1 MVDVIG
7 VDVGFGFTKA
17 YNGRGSV
24 IFKSVLGESSEI
36 QFHSNLKDD
45 KDPAKN
51 LHVTIDDKTFFIGEF
66 AETQSS
72 VRLFTLDQN
81 KLLADF
87 AKVLAL
93 TAIGMCSNDE
103 LQTVNV
109 VSGLPVGF
117 LKRDHQRLIEL
128 LKGKHRV
135 VFHTKD
141 GTRVTKKINIPRVKM
156 MPQPLGSVFNLLM
169 DDYGKIVDQ
178 NLVNKKIGVVDIGFR
193 TTDYSVFD
201 KLQYIERGSGTM
213 DTGLSKSLNIIAGKL
228 KKESGINIELY
239 RLHDVPKKGA
249 LFIKGK
255 EYNITNLKQK
265 VYEHAATSIV
275 ADMNRLWVDDWDIED
290 ILITGGGSRELID
303 YLSQS
308 IDGNIIPVDLSKD
321 SRINNVK
328 GYYKFAKHEWGQL
341 VPQTKMVSEPEE
353 EKKETIN
360 EPVEE
365 IKEKVEKEEPKTETR
380 SRMGW
385 LRK

>member
-17 YNGRGSV
+17 YNGRKSV

-45 KDPAKN
+45 KDPSKN

-81 KLLADF
+81 KLLADY

-93 TAIGMCSNDE
+93 TAIGLCCE
-103 LQTVNV
+103 EEIQTVNV

-128 LKGKHRV
+128 IKGKHRV

-156 MPQPLGSVFNLLM
+156 MPQPLGSVFNMLM
-169 DDYGKIVDQ
+169 DDFGKIVNQ
-178 NLVNKKIGVVDIGFR
+178 ELVSKKIGVVDIGFR

-265 VYEHAATSIV
+265 VYEHAASSIV
-275 ADMNRLWVDDWDIED
+275 GDMNRLWVDDWDIEA
-290 ILITGGGSRELID
+290 IIITGGGSRELLE
-303 YLSQS
+303 YLKQS
-308 IDGNIIPVDLSKD
+308 IDGNLIPVDSSKD
-321 SRINNVK
+321 SRVNNVK
-328 GYYKFAKHEWGQL
+328 GYYKFAKHEWGQAI
-341 VPQTKMVSEPEE
+341 PQSQPVSEVPAEPKEVEE
-353 EKKETIN
+353 EVI
-360 EPVEE
+360 P
-365 IKEKVEKEEPKTETR
+365 EKVEPKPK
-380 SRMGW
+380 SMGW

>member
-17 YNGRGSV
+17 YNGKNSV
-24 IFKSVLGESSEI
+24 IFKSILGESSEI

-45 KDPAKN
+45 KDPSKN

-81 KLLADF
+81 KLLADY

-93 TAIGMCSNDE
+93 TAIAMCSEDE
-103 LQTVNV
+103 IQTVNV

-128 LKGKHRV
+128 IKGKHRV

-156 MPQPLGSVFNLLM
+156 MPQPLGSVFNMLM
-169 DDYGKIVDQ
+169 DDYGKIVNQ
-178 NLVNKKIGVVDIGFR
+178 ELVNKKIGVVDIGFR

-265 VYEHAATSIV
+265 VYEHAASSIV
-275 ADMNRLWVDDWDIED
+275 VDMNRLWIDDWDIEA
-290 ILITGGGSRELID
+290 ILLTGGGSREL
-303 YLSQS
+303 LEFLQQS
-308 IDGNIIPVDLSKD
+308 IDGNLIPIDTSLD
-321 SRINNVK
+321 SRVNNVK
-328 GYYKFAKHEWGQL
+328 GYYKFAKHEWGQAI
-341 VPQTKMVSEPEE
+341 PQTQPTEVSPEPKVVEE
-353 EKKETIN
+353 EVIPAK
-360 EPVEE
+360 VD
-365 IKEKVEKEEPKTETR
+365 EKPK
-380 SRMGW
+380 SMGW

>member
-17 YNGRGSV
+17 YNGKGSV

-45 KDPAKN
+45 NDPSKN

-81 KLLADF
+81 KLLADY

-93 TAIGMCSNDE
+93 TAIGLCNDDE

-128 LKGKHRV
+128 LRGKHRV

-169 DDYGKIVDQ
+169 DDHGKIINQD
-178 NLVNKKIGVVDIGFR
+178 LVSKKIGVVDIGFR

-265 VYEHAATSIV
+265 VYEHAASSIV
-275 ADMNRLWVDDWDIED
+275 ADMNRLWVDDWDIEA
-290 ILITGGGSRELID
+290 ILITGGGSREL
-303 YLSQS
+303 LEFLNQS
-308 IDGNIIPVDLSKD
+308 IDGNVIPIDSTLD
-321 SRINNVK
+321 SRTNNVK
-328 GYYKFAKHEWGQL
+328 GYYKFAKHEWGQMISQSQQVRE
-341 VPQTKMVSEPEE
+341 VP
-353 EKKETIN
+353 
-360 EPVEE
+360 
-365 IKEKVEKEEPKTETR
+365 KEEPELVEEPPKPE
-380 SRMGW
+380 SIENKPKSMGW